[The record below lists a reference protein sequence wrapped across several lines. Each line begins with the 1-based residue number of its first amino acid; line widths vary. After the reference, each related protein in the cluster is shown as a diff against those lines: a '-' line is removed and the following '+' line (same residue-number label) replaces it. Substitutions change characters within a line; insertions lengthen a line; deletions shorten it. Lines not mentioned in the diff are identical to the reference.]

1 MEAFTRIET
10 ARLLASADGL
20 RIAQRGL
27 SLAIGAARCDI
38 ECECAEVHD
47 AQGNRWWDTDG
58 GLFLGDNDQ
67 DRELRAM
74 LIESITFLDDLK
86 QLERH
91 PDHPGWVRFVADKEL
106 PR

>member
-10 ARLLASADGL
+10 ARLLAGPEGL
-20 RIAQRGL
+20 RIAQQGL

-38 ECECAEVHD
+38 ECECAEVVD
-47 AQGNRWWDTDG
+47 TRGDRWWDTHG
-58 GLFLGDNDQ
+58 GLFMGDDDQ

-74 LIESITFLDDLK
+74 LMESVAFLDDLK

-91 PDHPGWVRFVADKEL
+91 PEHPGWVRFMADK
-106 PR
+106 RSD